1 MELPS
6 KCGVMFLSGVTLFP
20 GEKLPLRIF
29 EPRYREMLNQALI
42 GSRMFAVAT
51 EYRGTDQPVVGLGL
65 IKSSQEQPDGTSLL
79 LLEGVGRIRLLKEIE
94 TGSYPHYAIEPVHT
108 IFDLLET
115 DEMTREL
122 LLNLCIPYTP
132 EEKAPILDFLKGIK
146 TLDMLADQ
154 ISAFYVGSGE
164 ERINLLQCASLQERV
179 ERLNTI
185 LSIEA

>member
-1 MELPS
+1 MEFPF
-6 KCGVMFLSGVTLFP
+6 KCGVMFLPGIALFP

-29 EPRYREMLNQALI
+29 EPRYREMLDQALA
-42 GSRMFAVAT
+42 GSRMFAVAS
-51 EYRGTDQPVVGLGL
+51 EYHETDKPVVGLGL

-79 LLEGVGRIRLLKEIE
+79 LLEGIGRIRLLEEIE
-94 TGSYPHYAIEPVHT
+94 AGSYPHYAIEPVHT

-115 DEMTREL
+115 DEITREL

-132 EEKAPILDFLKGIK
+132 EEKTPILEFLREIE

-154 ISAFYVGSGE
+154 ISAFYVESGE

-179 ERLNTI
+179 DRLI
-185 LSIEA
+185 RLLSI

>member
-1 MELPS
+1 MEFPS
-6 KCGVMFLSGVTLFP
+6 TCGVMFLSGVTLFP

-29 EPRYREMLNQALI
+29 EPRYQEMLNQALI
-42 GSRMFAVAT
+42 GSRMFAVAS
-51 EYRGTDQPVVGLGL
+51 EYDETDQPVVGLGL

-79 LLEGVGRIRLLKEIE
+79 LLEGVGRIRLLKGIE
-94 TGSYPHYAIEPVHT
+94 AGSYPHYAIEPVHT

-132 EEKAPILDFLKGIK
+132 EEKTPILEFLREIE

-154 ISAFYVGSGE
+154 ISAFYVESGE

-179 ERLNTI
+179 DRLI
-185 LSIEA
+185 RLLSI

>member
-1 MELPS
+1 M
-6 KCGVMFLSGVTLFP
+6 
-20 GEKLPLRIF
+20 PLRIF
-29 EPRYREMLNQALI
+29 EPRYREMLDQALV

-51 EYRGTDQPVVGLGL
+51 EYRETDQPVVGLGL

-79 LLEGVGRIRLLKEIE
+79 LLEGVGRVRLLKEIE
-94 TGSYPHYAIEPVHT
+94 AGSYPHYAIEPVHT

-132 EEKAPILDFLKGIK
+132 EEKAPILDFLRGIK

>member
-29 EPRYREMLNQALI
+29 EPRYREMLDQALV

-51 EYRGTDQPVVGLGL
+51 EYRETDQPVVGLGL

-79 LLEGVGRIRLLKEIE
+79 LLEGVGRVRLLKEIE
-94 TGSYPHYAIEPVHT
+94 AGSYPHYAIEPVHT

-132 EEKAPILDFLKGIK
+132 EEKTPILEFLREIE

-154 ISAFYVGSGE
+154 ISAFYVESGE

-179 ERLNTI
+179 DRLI
-185 LSIEA
+185 RLLSI

>member
-1 MELPS
+1 MEFPS
-6 KCGVMFLSGVTLFP
+6 TCGVMCVSGVTLSA
-20 GEKLPLRIF
+20 GEKLPLRIV
-29 EPRYREMLNQALI
+29 EPRYREMLDQALV

-51 EYRGTDQPVVGLGL
+51 EYRETDQPVVGLGL

-79 LLEGVGRIRLLKEIE
+79 LLEGVGRVRLLKEIE
-94 TGSYPHYAIEPVHT
+94 VGSYPHYAIEPVHT

-132 EEKAPILDFLKGIK
+132 EEKTPILEFLREIE

-154 ISAFYVGSGE
+154 ISAFYVESKE

-179 ERLNTI
+179 ERLNAL
-185 LSIEA
+185 LSI